1 MNLNEKIPILLVAQS
16 YLILGGCFA
25 PKVDK
30 KPALQLPQPSS
41 WESTVSTLDKNNSS
55 SGWAYK
61 LGVNN

>member
-30 KPALQLPQPSS
+30 KPALQLP
-41 WESTVSTLDKNNSS
+41 STILV
-55 SGWAYK
+55 
-61 LGVNN
+61 GVQCIHPGQKSFF